1 MKNRFKTFFE
11 GVVAALPWNLWAR
24 RRTNREERVF
34 MVRMCA
40 PVYSRGPRP
49 SPQNGN
55 TGRARLFGAAANTS
69 TRSGARS
76 VGALT
81 ARVMILPGAN
91 GNQPVARRIT
101 AVGFETGEAVAIR
114 VSQVRSANASQK

>member
-1 MKNRFKTFFE
+1 MTLFE

-24 RRTNREERVF
+24 RGTSREQRVF

-40 PVYSRGPRP
+40 PAYSRGPRP
-49 SPQNGN
+49 SPQNGD

-81 ARVMILPGAN
+81 SRVRVLPGAN
-91 GNQPVARRIT
+91 GNQPVAKRIT
-101 AVGFETGEAVAIR
+101 AVGFETGAAVPVR
-114 VSQVRSANASQK
+114 VSQVRRPNAYQK